1 MSFIFE
7 YLDMVL
13 TPMLGLVAV
22 IDPHVT
28 YEGLKRQALCEEDPG
43 CQEDYL
49 KQINY
54 AVNSL

>member
-1 MSFIFE
+1 
-7 YLDMVL
+7 MVL

-22 IDPHVT
+22 LDPCVT
-28 YEGLKRQALCEEDPG
+28 YEGLKQQALHEEDPG
-43 CQEDYL
+43 RREDYL